1 MAMSSKSVEDL
12 EAGARIRA
20 HLRQQMKE
28 RGIDKAELARRIHAD
43 NGNTTRLL
51 KGERVPGAGQ
61 ILRICRGLKINPTR
75 LLEENPPEEFF
86 KDDQLPVVRKPKP

>member
-1 MAMSSKSVEDL
+1 MSTKSAEDL

-28 RGIDKAELARRIHAD
+28 RGIDRAELARRILAD
-43 NGNTTRLL
+43 NGNTTRILN
-51 KGERVPGAGQ
+51 GERVPGAGQ

-75 LLEENPPEEFF
+75 LLEEDPPAEFF
-86 KDDQLPVVRKPKP
+86 RDDPLPAKKSKP